1 MKAAILERY
10 DKNGCECKVRDIPV
24 PDVSD
29 GEVLVKIHTAG
40 VNPLDNMIIH
50 GEVKLIVPYQFPLIM
65 GNEFAGVIEKTGSSV
80 TGFSVGDRVYGRMP
94 LGKIGAFAEYA
105 AIDYRAVAKIPEY
118 LTDEEA
124 ACIPLTALTALQAFE
139 LMQPTPGETIFISGG
154 TGSLGAMAIPVAKGL
169 GMKVITN
176 GSAAN
181 EERVTRLGADRFI
194 DYRKEDYSK
203 VLSEVDYVLDTLG
216 EKELEKEFSIL
227 KRGGKLV
234 SLRGLPN
241 REFAARTGMSAF
253 KRMLFGFAGK
263 KYDKMAAAKDQGYYF
278 VFVHEDGAGL
288 SRLPEL
294 FGDKRIEASVDEIYT
309 LEEVNKALEKVAS
322 GGSKGKTILRIS

>member
-24 PDVSD
+24 PEVSD

-40 VNPLDNMIIH
+40 VNPLDNMIIR

-94 LGKIGAFAEYA
+94 LGKICSFAEYA
-105 AIDYRAVAKIPEY
+105 AVDSKAVAKIPEY

-139 LMQPTPGETIFISGG
+139 LMRPNPGETVFISGG

-181 EERVTRLGADRFI
+181 EERVTRLNADRFI

-203 VLSEVDYVLDTLG
+203 VLSDVDYVLDTLG
-216 EKELEKEFSIL
+216 ENELEKEFSIL

-241 REFAARTGMSAF
+241 REFAARTGMS
-253 KRMLFGFAGK
+253 LFN
-263 KYDKMAAAKDQGYYF
+263 M
-278 VFVHEDGAGL
+278 
-288 SRLPEL
+288 
-294 FGDKRIEASVDEIYT
+294 
-309 LEEVNKALEKVAS
+309 
-322 GGSKGKTILRIS
+322 